1 MEVSGASWRVGCYN
15 GVTMAR
21 EHVDSGTV
29 ATPQHKTAVTTCG
42 GVQFVWGERTY
53 IMGVVNVTPD
63 SFSGDGLGYD
73 VDGAV
78 ELALR
83 MESDG
88 ADIIDIGGESTRRY
102 DNRPNAVPVSVE
114 EELRRVLPVIERMSR
129 SLAIP
134 ISVDTY
140 KAEVARRCLES
151 GAGLVNDVWG
161 TRADP
166 DMMEVAAEYGAPIVL
181 MHNQIGSQYAD
192 LIPDM
197 IEALREAVDHA
208 LASGIPQ
215 ENIIIDPG
223 IGFGKVAD
231 QSLEIERRLAE
242 FKVIGQ
248 PILVGPS
255 RKSHIGLVLGG
266 LPPEERLEGTAATVA
281 LCIAGGAD
289 IIRVHDVKEMVRV
302 SRVSDAI
309 LSGWRPAEWGK

>member
-1 MEVSGASWRVGCYN
+1 M
-15 GVTMAR
+15 VTMAR
-21 EHVDSGTV
+21 EYVDPGTV
-29 ATPQHKTAVTTCG
+29 ATPRHGTAVTTCG
-42 GVQFVWGERTY
+42 GRRFVWGERTY
-53 IMGVVNVTPD
+53 VMGVVNVTPD

-83 MESDG
+83 MESEG

-102 DNRPNAVPVSVE
+102 DNRPSAVPVSVE

-166 DMMEVAAEYGAPIVL
+166 DMMEVAAEQGAPIVL

-309 LSGWRPAEWGK
+309 LRGWRPAEWER

>member
-1 MEVSGASWRVGCYN
+1 M
-15 GVTMAR
+15 VTMAR
-21 EHVDSGTV
+21 EYVDPGTV
-29 ATPQHKTAVTTCG
+29 ATPRHGTAVTTCG
-42 GVQFVWGERTY
+42 GRRFVWGERTY
-53 IMGVVNVTPD
+53 VMGVVNVTPD

-83 MESDG
+83 MESEG

-102 DNRPNAVPVSVE
+102 DNRPSAVPVSVE

-166 DMMEVAAEYGAPIVL
+166 DVMEVAAEQGAPIVL

-231 QSLEIERRLAE
+231 QTLEIERRLAE

-309 LSGWRPAEWGK
+309 LRGWRPAEWER